1 MDVLVLFSCFSLT
14 ILFRQAYIFQ
24 SFTRDKKTKRN
35 HIPHLVRSAGF
46 FKTILKIKNEKTVKA
61 RLITAKRER

>member
-24 SFTRDKKTKRN
+24 SFTRDKKIKRI
-35 HIPHLVRSAGF
+35 HIPQIVKSTGF
-46 FKTILKIKNEKTVKA
+46 FKTKLKINKEKTVKA
-61 RLITAKRER
+61 ILNKAHRGR

>member
-1 MDVLVLFSCFSLT
+1 MDVLVLFSCFSLN
-14 ILFRQAYIFQ
+14 ILFRQVYIFQ

-35 HIPHLVRSAGF
+35 HIPKIVKSAGF

-61 RLITAKRER
+61 ILNKAHKGR

>member
-1 MDVLVLFSCFSLT
+1 MDVLVLFSCFSLN
-14 ILFRQAYIFQ
+14 ILFKQAYIFQ

-35 HIPHLVRSAGF
+35 HIPQIVKSAGF

-61 RLITAKRER
+61 ILNKAHKGR

>member
-1 MDVLVLFSCFSLT
+1 MDVLVLFSCFSLN

-35 HIPHLVRSAGF
+35 HIPQIVKSAGF
-46 FKTILKIKNEKTVKA
+46 FKTILKIKNEKTVNA
-61 RLITAKRER
+61 RLNTAKRER

>member
-35 HIPHLVRSAGF
+35 HIPQIIKSVGF
-46 FKTILKIKNEKTVKA
+46 FKMILKINKEKTVKA
-61 RLITAKRER
+61 ILNKAHKGR